1 MKAALFFVL
10 LNWFA
15 LLPWPAAAETAPAFP
30 LHPLSAQ
37 AWTSAENRARLLALI
52 NAERAAHGLQTL
64 REQAQLRDAA
74 QAHADYLAL
83 HAQASHEQRPGQAGF
98 SGQRPYERAAA
109 AGYALQ
115 RREQISELY
124 VVGLHEAG
132 AAIAQLLSGPYHR
145 HALLAPQAA
154 EIGIGLS
161 TQPGLVISLASGG
174 TPPTPPWLLWPRPG
188 QQQVAASACCER
200 PRPAGLEEFGTP
212 VSVQALSGESLHIR
226 RFELFAADGSVVP
239 TQLLQAGT
247 DPHLRSAPQV
257 AYLLPLQAL
266 RAGQRY
272 QVRLQASAGSEQIA
286 RDWFF
291 DTAP

>member
-1 MKAALFFVL
+1 MKAALFF
-10 LNWFA
+10 A
-15 LLPWPAAAETAPAFP
+15 LLVWLPGWAAAETAPAFP
-30 LHPLSAQ
+30 LHALSAQ

-52 NAERAAHGLQTL
+52 NAERAFHGLPTL

-74 QAHADYLAL
+74 QAHADYLAQ
-83 HAQASHEQRPGQAGF
+83 HALASHEQRRGQAGF
-98 SGQRPYERAAA
+98 SGQRPFERAAA

-124 VVGLHEAG
+124 VVGLHEAE

-161 TQPGLVISLASGG
+161 AQPGLVISLASGN
-174 TPPTPPWLLWPRPG
+174 PVATPPWLLWPRPG
-188 QQQVAASACCER
+188 QRQVAVAACCER

-212 VSVQALSGESLHIR
+212 VSVQALSGERLSVQ
-226 RFELFAADGSVVP
+226 RFELLDANGSTVA
-239 TQLLQAGT
+239 TELLQAAT
-247 DPHLRSAPQV
+247 DPHLRAAPQV
-257 AYLLPLQAL
+257 AYLLPRQAL
-266 RAGQRY
+266 KPGQRY
-272 QVRLQASAGSEQIA
+272 RVRLLAQAGGEQLE

>member
-10 LNWFA
+10 S
-15 LLPWPAAAETAPAFP
+15 LLLLGGARAETAPAYP

-37 AWTSAENRARLLALI
+37 AWRSPENRERLLALI
-52 NAERAAHGLQTL
+52 NTERTAHGLPPL

-74 QAHADYLAL
+74 QAHADYLAQ

-98 SGQRPYERAAA
+98 SGQRPFERAAA
-109 AGYALQ
+109 AGFPVQ

-132 AAIAQLLSGPYHR
+132 AAIAQLLAGPYHR
-145 HALLAPQAA
+145 HALLAPRAA

-161 TQPGLVISLASGG
+161 AQPGLVISLASGDAVA
-174 TPPTPPWLLWPRPG
+174 TPPWLFWPRPG
-188 QQQVAASACCER
+188 QQQVAVAACCER

-212 VSVQALSGESLHIR
+212 VSVQALSGERLSVQ
-226 RFELFAADGSVVP
+226 RFELLAADGSPVA
-239 TQLLQAGT
+239 TELLQAAT
-247 DPHLRSAPQV
+247 DPHLRAAPQV
-257 AYLLPLQAL
+257 AYLLPRQAL
-266 RAGQRY
+266 SPGQRY
-272 QVRLQASAGSEQIA
+272 RVRLAASAGGERIE